1 MLRRTI
7 TVFALIPPVIYLIGW
22 SPLWLFLLALVATV
36 ELALREFFHI
46 SRQAGLK
53 SFPVLG
59 YVAGAA
65 VSLAPALDV
74 RKSAAV
80 TFALLVILLLVITT
94 RALQKTVEFKD
105 YLSATATTFL
115 GIMYVGVSLSC
126 LVPLRF
132 SEPAMGAQWLGAATG
147 GDQVIGRNLLLFLFL
162 TIWAGDMFAYLIGR
176 PLGRTPFFPRISP
189 RKTVE
194 GAVAGFVGSLL
205 VAWGF
210 RQVFWKTADLKTV
223 ILLAGLVALTGQ
235 IGDLVESAM
244 KRGAN
249 LKDSGA
255 LLPGHGGILDR
266 IDSLLFGVPALWLA
280 LTLKDLFS

>member
-22 SPLWLFLLALVATV
+22 SPRWLFLLALVATV
-36 ELALREFFHI
+36 ELGLREFFHL
-46 SRQAGLK
+46 SRQAGFK

-59 YVAGAA
+59 YVAGGLVA
-65 VSLAPALDV
+65 VVPTLEL
-74 RKSAAV
+74 RHSAAL
-80 TFALLVILLLVITT
+80 TLALLVLLLMLISSV
-94 RALQKTVEFKD
+94 ALRKSVEFKD
-105 YLSATATTFL
+105 YLSAVGTTL
-115 GIMYVGVSLSC
+115 VGIIYVGVFLSC

-132 SEPAMGAQWLGAATG
+132 SEPAMGMGWFGATAG
-147 GDQVIGRNLLLFLFL
+147 GSSVPGRSFLLLLFF
-162 TIWAGDMFAYLIGR
+162 TVWAGDMFAYLIGR
-176 PLGRTPFFPRISP
+176 PFGRTPFFTRISP

-194 GAVAGFVGSLL
+194 GAVAGLVGSLL

-210 RQVFWKTADLKTV
+210 QRLFWKTADLKTV
-223 ILLAGLVALTGQ
+223 MLLAGLVALAGQ

-255 LLPGHGGILDR
+255 LLPGHGGLLDR
-266 IDSLLFGVPALWLA
+266 IDSLLFAAPALWLA
-280 LTLKDLFS
+280 LTLRDLWP